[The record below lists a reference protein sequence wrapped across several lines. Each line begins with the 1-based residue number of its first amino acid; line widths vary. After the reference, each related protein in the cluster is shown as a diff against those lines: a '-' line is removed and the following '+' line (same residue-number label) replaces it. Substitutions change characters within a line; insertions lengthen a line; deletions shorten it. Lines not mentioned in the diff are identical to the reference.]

1 MVSVKEFWQSKTLWF
16 NLLALAVAIALCYGY
31 GEFAPAPEVE
41 QIAGGLVALIG
52 VFLPVIT
59 PIVNMILR
67 FVTRQPV
74 ALRAYGAAKAVTQ
87 SKTLIFNLIALAV
100 GIALYYGYGE
110 FTPAPEVGQIA
121 GGLVA
126 LIGVL
131 LPVITPIV
139 NMLLRFVTNQ
149 AIVFKR

>member
-1 MVSVKEFWQSKTLWF
+1 MMVKGFWESKTFWF
-16 NLLALAVAIALCYGY
+16 NLLALGVAIALCYGY
-31 GEFAPAPEVE
+31 GQFVPAPEVE

-52 VFLPVIT
+52 VLLPVLT
-59 PIVNMILR
+59 PVINMVLR

-74 ALRAYGAAKAVTQ
+74 ALRASTWAKSVTQ
-87 SKTLIFNLIALAV
+87 SKTLIFNLLALAV
-100 GIALYYGYGE
+100 GIALYFGYGE
-110 FTPAPEVGQIA
+110 FTPAPEMGQIA

-139 NMLLRFVTNQ
+139 NMLLRLVTNQ